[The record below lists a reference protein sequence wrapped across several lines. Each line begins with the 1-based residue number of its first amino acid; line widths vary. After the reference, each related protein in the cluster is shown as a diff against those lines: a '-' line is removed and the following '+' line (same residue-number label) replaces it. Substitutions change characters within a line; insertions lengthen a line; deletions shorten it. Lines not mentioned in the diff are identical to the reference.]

1 MDDAENEGGD
11 MTTTSRS
18 RIDIGVTTN
27 WSNWAGNQRVS
38 GVLCVKP
45 STEDELRFIVE
56 SAVRNNQRVKAIGA
70 GHSFTGIAKPE
81 ELLVDLSSYRKVIRI
96 DKSNMTVEVESG
108 IQLWVLNEVLHEHGL
123 AMQNL
128 GDIAYQTIA
137 GAISTSTHGTGAKFT
152 GIAGQVVALRV
163 VLADSTVVAC
173 SATEYADIF
182 NCARVGLG
190 AIGLLSTIT
199 LKVVHAFNLAVIEEP
214 MRVDALLEDLDSHV
228 DGNDH
233 FEFFW
238 VPHTGWALTKRNRRT
253 SEPAAPMNALSHWY
267 SKTFLENYAFGAV
280 CRMGRMMPNLIPKLA
295 KALPSSGRNEYSNI
309 SYKVFASKRIVKFY
323 EMEYAIPR
331 EVCAEALNRV
341 RRAVD
346 EHGFLLNFPVE
357 VRFTA
362 PDEIPLSTASRRNSA
377 YIAVH
382 VFKGM
387 DYLPYFKAVEE
398 IMDSYQGRPH
408 WGKIHFQT
416 ADSLRSKYP
425 QFEQFRSVRASVDPA
440 RVFGNEYLKK
450 VLGN

>member
-1 MDDAENEGGD
+1 
-11 MTTTSRS
+11 MTTTNQSRTEP
-18 RIDIGVTTN
+18 GVLTN
-27 WSNWAGNQRVS
+27 WSNWAGNQQAP
-38 GVLCVKP
+38 GVWCMKP
-45 STEDELRFIVE
+45 STEGELQFIVE

-70 GHSFTGIAKPE
+70 GHSFSAIAKPE
-81 ELLVDLSSYRKVIRI
+81 ELLVDLSSYAKVRRI
-96 DKSNMTVEVESG
+96 DKSNLTVEVESG
-108 IQLWVLNEVLHEHGL
+108 MQLWALNEVLHEHGL

-152 GIAGQVVALRV
+152 GIAGQVVGLRV
-163 VLADSTVVAC
+163 VLADSSVVEC
-173 SATEYADIF
+173 SAGENTDVF

-199 LKVVHAFNLAVIEEP
+199 LKVVPAFNLAVVEEP
-214 MRVDALLEDLDSHV
+214 MRVDALLEDLNAHI

-253 SEPAAPMNALSHWY
+253 NEAAAPMSALSHWY
-267 SKTFLENYAFGAV
+267 AKTFLENYAFGAV
-280 CRMGRMMPNLIPKLA
+280 CHLGRLRPKLIPKLA
-295 KALPSSGRNEYSNI
+295 RALPSSGRNEYSNA

-331 EVCAEALNRV
+331 AACAEALNRV
-341 RRAVD
+341 RRAVED
-346 EHGFLLNFPVE
+346 RGFLLNFPVE

-362 PDEIPLSTASRRNSA
+362 PDDIPLSTASRRDSA

-382 VFKGM
+382 IFKGM

-398 IMDSYQGRPH
+398 IMNSYQGRPH
-408 WGKIHFQT
+408 WGKIHFQN
-416 ADSLRSKYP
+416 AESLTTRYP
-425 QFEQFRSVRASVDPA
+425 QFEYFRSVREKVDPS
-440 RVFGNEYLKK
+440 RVFGNQYLQN